1 MFLQTPY
8 KLTLSGDNYSLAK
21 LHSDALPG
29 KHRLPSQ
36 MRTRYWKTN
45 FLQRMKRTNLN
56 EKRQQLEIPLN
67 SKNYKHHFYDLL
79 CFEEMEHIDALT
91 KK

>member
-8 KLTLSGDNYSLAK
+8 NLTLSRDNYGLAK

-36 MRTRYWKTN
+36 MQTRYWKTD